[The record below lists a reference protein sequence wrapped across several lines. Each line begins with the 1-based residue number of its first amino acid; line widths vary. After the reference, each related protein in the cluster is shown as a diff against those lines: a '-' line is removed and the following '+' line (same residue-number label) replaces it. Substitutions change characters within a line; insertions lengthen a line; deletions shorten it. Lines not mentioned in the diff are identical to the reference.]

1 MISLFKKEITQFFGS
16 ITGTMVSVVF
26 LLLTGLFLWVF
37 AGNFNIPDGGYAT
50 LDGLFEIAPWIYLF
64 LIPAVT
70 MRMFADE
77 KRSGTME
84 LLLARPVTELQLILS
99 KFLAALAVVLITLL
113 PTLIYF
119 VSVYFLGNPV
129 GCVDTGA
136 TWGSYTGLFFLAVI
150 YLTIGL
156 FTSSVT
162 DNQVVAFILAVFLC
176 FFWYSGFG
184 FLARLPLPSQFS
196 SAITSLGIDAH
207 YESVSRGVLDSRD
220 LLYFLLMAGF
230 FILLTRIVLEWK
242 RRPLKRSVNHL
253 LVYLALILV
262 VAFISQNNF
271 FRVDFTS
278 EKRFTLSTQTR
289 ALLKKVNAPVDA
301 EILLSGDLPP
311 GFMKLQSAAIEKLRD
326 LKIYCD
332 QPIHI
337 HITDPYDVQL
347 KGSDKKKYFE
357 SLLTMGIAP
366 VNLRINTGQGVTTKT
381 VFPTM
386 ILRAGGNEVAVN
398 LLKND
403 PFLRDEE
410 NLISSIELL
419 EYEFA
424 RGLKLL
430 FQEKRE
436 NVAFLTGHD
445 ELEEVQVH
453 DISVSL
459 SENFNIRR
467 VSCAGLLS
475 VPDSFKAVIIANPLK
490 PFPEKDKFAIDQ
502 YLMQGGRI
510 MWLIDPVNVSLD
522 SLSNGMSTMAFPR
535 ELNLDDQLFHYG
547 VRINADLIQDIDCQK
562 IKVNTA
568 LEGQPPKYATAPWY
582 FSPLL
587 TPSQNHPIG
596 KNVNRVLAE
605 FVSSIDLVGETESRK
620 STIILTSSPYARS
633 SQSPMIVNLAMIDA
647 PPSRD
652 LFSKQFIPTGVL
664 TEGKFT
670 SVFKNRMVQEF
681 GMAAG
686 TPTIAESRITKMIF
700 ISDGGLIANKVSY
713 SGGKYIPLPLGFDK
727 VSNITFG
734 NREFL
739 VNAVHYLCDD
749 SGLMELRSRTMQ
761 MRLLDK
767 VKLREQK
774 LFWQLINVVLPV
786 FIILAGGIIFWWL
799 RRRHYTRQ
807 QPGKQTDHR
816 AGYRKE

>member
-37 AGNFNIPDGGYAT
+37 SGNYNIPNGGYAT

-70 MRMFADE
+70 MRMFAHE

-99 KFLAALAVVLITLL
+99 KFFAALSVVLLTLL

-119 VSVYFLGNPV
+119 LSVYLLGNPV

-156 FTSSVT
+156 LTSSIT
-162 DNQVVAFILAVFLC
+162 NNQVVAFILAVFMC

-184 FLARLPLPSQFS
+184 FIGKLPFPSHIS
-196 SAITSLGIDAH
+196 SFITSIGIDAH

-242 RRPLKRSVNHL
+242 RRPLRRSINHL
-253 LVYLALILV
+253 IVYIALVLI
-262 VAFISQNNF
+262 VAFISENNF
-271 FRVDFTS
+271 FRIDFTT
-278 EKRFTLSTQTR
+278 EKRFTLSPQTR
-289 ALLKKVNAPVDA
+289 QLLKKVNAPIEA
-301 EILLSGDLPP
+301 EILLAGDLPP
-311 GFMKLQSAAIEKLRD
+311 GFMKLQSAALEKLRD
-326 LKIYCD
+326 LKIYCN
-332 QPIHI
+332 QPINLHT
-337 HITDPYDVQL
+337 TDPYDVTLQ
-347 KGSDKKKYFE
+347 GGDKKKYFE
-357 SLLTMGIAP
+357 NLLAKGIAP
-366 VNLRINTGQGVTTKT
+366 VNLRINTDQGVTTKT
-381 VFPTM
+381 VFPT
-386 ILRAGGNEVAVN
+386 IIFRAADNELAIN
-398 LLKND
+398 LLKNN

-410 NLISSIELL
+410 NLISSVELL
-419 EYEFA
+419 EFEFA

-430 FQEKRE
+430 FQEKKE

-453 DISVSL
+453 DISVML
-459 SENFNIRR
+459 SESFNIHRIT
-467 VSCAGLLS
+467 SADLLS
-475 VPDSFKAVIIANPLK
+475 VPGSFKTLIVANPTK

-502 YLMQGGRI
+502 YLMRGGRI
-510 MWLIDPVNVSLD
+510 LWLIDPVSVSLD

-535 ELNLDDQLFHYG
+535 ELNLSDQLFHYG
-547 VRINADLIQDIDCQK
+547 VRINSDLIQDVECQK

-568 LEGQPPKYATAPWY
+568 LAGQSPKYTMASWY

-596 KNVNRVLAE
+596 KNVNRVLSE

-620 STIILTSSPYARS
+620 SNVILTSSPYARS
-633 SQSPMIVNLAMIDA
+633 NQSPMIVNLAMIDV
-647 PPSRD
+647 PPARN
-652 LFSKQFIPTGVL
+652 LFSKQFIPTGVV

-681 GMAAG
+681 GIAEG
-686 TPTIAESRITKMIF
+686 TPIISESKATKMIF

-713 SGGKYIPLPLGFDK
+713 AGGKYVALPLGYDK

-734 NREFL
+734 NKEFL
-739 VNAVHYLCDD
+739 INAVHYLCDD

-786 FIILAGGIIFWWL
+786 FLILCGGLIFWLL
-799 RRRHYTRQ
+799 RRRHYARQ
-807 QPGKQTDHR
+807 
-816 AGYRKE
+816 

>member
-16 ITGTMVSVVF
+16 ITGTLVSVVF

-37 AGNFNIPDGGYAT
+37 SGNYNIPDGGYAT

-64 LIPAVT
+64 LIPAIT

-99 KFLAALAVVLITLL
+99 KFLAALTVVLLTLL

-119 VSVYFLGNPV
+119 LSVYLLGNPV

-156 FTSSVT
+156 FTSSIT
-162 DNQVVAFILAVFLC
+162 DNQVVAFILAVFMC
-176 FFWYSGFG
+176 FIWYSGFG
-184 FLARLPLPSQFS
+184 FLARLPFPSGVS
-196 SAITSLGIDAH
+196 SGIASLGIDAH

-230 FILLTRIVLEWK
+230 FVLLTRIVLEWK
-242 RRPLKRSVNHL
+242 RRPIRRSVNHL
-253 LVYLALILV
+253 FIYISIALIV
-262 VAFISQNNF
+262 TIISESNF
-271 FRVDFTS
+271 FRLDFTT
-278 EKRFTLSTQTR
+278 EKRFTLSSQTR
-289 ALLKKVNAPVDA
+289 QLLKTVNAPVEA
-301 EILLSGDLPP
+301 EILLAGDLPP
-311 GFMKLQSAAIEKLRD
+311 GFMKLQSAALEKLRD
-326 LKIYCD
+326 LKIYCS
-332 QPIHI
+332 QPINI
-337 HITDPYDVQL
+337 HTSDPYDVTL
-347 KGSDKKKYFE
+347 WGDDKNKYFE
-357 SLLTMGIAP
+357 SLQAKGIVP
-366 VNLRINTGQGVTTKT
+366 VNLRINTEQGVTTKT
-381 VFPTM
+381 VFPT
-386 ILRAGGNEVAVN
+386 IIFRANGNEVAIN

-410 NLISSIELL
+410 NLIRSVELL

-430 FQEKRE
+430 FQEKKE
-436 NVAFLTGHD
+436 NIAFLTGHD
-445 ELEEVQVH
+445 ELEEVQVN
-453 DISVSL
+453 DISVTL
-459 SENFNIRR
+459 SESFNIHRIT
-467 VSCAGLLS
+467 SADLLE
-475 VPDSFKAVIIANPLK
+475 VPDSFKMVIIANPTK

-502 YLMQGGRI
+502 YLMRGGRI
-510 MWLIDPVNVSLD
+510 MWLIDPVSVSLD

-535 ELNLDDQLFHYG
+535 ELNLNDQLFHYG
-547 VRINADLIQDIDCQK
+547 VRINSDLIQDVECQQ

-568 LEGQPPKYATAPWY
+568 LSGQPPKYSNAPWY

-587 TPSQNHPIG
+587 APSQNHPIG

-605 FVSSIDLVGETESRK
+605 FVSSIELVGESESRK
-620 STIILTSSPYARS
+620 STVILTSSPYARS
-633 SQSPMIVNLAMIDA
+633 NVSPMVVNLAMIDA
-647 PPSRD
+647 PPARN
-652 LFSKQFIPTGVL
+652 LFNRQFIPTGVL

-670 SVFKNRMVQEF
+670 SVFKNRLVEEF
-681 GMAAG
+681 GIAKG
-686 TPTIAESRITKMIF
+686 TPVIPESKSAKMIF
-700 ISDGGLIANKVSY
+700 ISDGGLIANKLSY
-713 SGGKYIPLPLGFDK
+713 KGGKYVPLPLGYDK

-734 NREFL
+734 NKEFL

-774 LFWQLINVVLPV
+774 LYWQLFNVALPV
-786 FIILAGGIIFWWL
+786 FLILSGGIVFWFL
-799 RRRHYTRQ
+799 RRRKYGRQ
-807 QPGKQTDHR
+807 KSDI
-816 AGYRKE
+816 